1 MIITNETG
9 LPQPFVEMVK
19 GDEISKE
26 GLYRVT
32 SLLNG
37 AKQTV
42 LSFRHRNEISQDAAE
57 MVWMLFGTAA
67 HSILEGSHES
77 DDQIK
82 ENRLNL
88 SIGERI
94 VSGAFDLY
102 DRRTETVTDYKTCSV
117 WKVIFGDTADWR
129 RQLLTYAYMLRNI
142 GFPVSRGEIVA
153 IMKDHSKRDAKNKA
167 DYPKHPVKKFTFY
180 FLAEDF
186 EEERTWL
193 EDRIALL
200 RAAELLSDDEIPTC
214 TPEERWYSGD
224 KFAVMKKGRK
234 SALRVFDT
242 MPEAESWKSING
254 GDEIVTRPGVNK
266 RCMEYCSCCEFCNFY
281 KENCKESEVVEQ

>member
-1 MIITNETG
+1 
-9 LPQPFVEMVK
+9 
-19 GDEISKE
+19 
-26 GLYRVT
+26 
-32 SLLNG
+32 
-37 AKQTV
+37 
-42 LSFRHRNEISQDAAE
+42 

-153 IMKDHSKRDAKNKA
+153 IMKDHSKRDAKIKA
-167 DYPKHPVKKFTFY
+167 DYPKHPVKKFTFD
-180 FLAEDF
+180 FLPEDF

-200 RAAELLSDDEIPTC
+200 RAAELLTDDEIPIC
-214 TPEERWYSGD
+214 TEEERWKSPD
-224 KFAVMKKGRK
+224 TFAVMKRGRK
-234 SALRVFDT
+234 TALRVLNT
-242 MPEAESWKSING
+242 LAEAELWQHDNS
-254 GDEIVTRPGVNK
+254 GDSTNEIVTRKGVDK
-266 RCMEYCSCCEFCNFY
+266 RCMEYCACCDFCNYY
-281 KENCKESEVVEQ
+281 KENCKQESEDI